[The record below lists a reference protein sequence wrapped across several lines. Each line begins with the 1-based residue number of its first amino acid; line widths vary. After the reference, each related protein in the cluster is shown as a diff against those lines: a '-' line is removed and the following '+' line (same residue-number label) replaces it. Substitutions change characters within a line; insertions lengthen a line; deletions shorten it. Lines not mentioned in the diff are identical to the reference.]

1 MASGKRLGGKAA
13 PCVPHAAIR
22 LWSTYGNLLMPV
34 EEYVQPIPEYAGKV
48 PALPPVR
55 TIEPDTYIG
64 PTEESNWVLM

>member
-1 MASGKRLGGKAA
+1 MGCNCSKLARNHFCTL
-13 PCVPHAAIR
+13 
-22 LWSTYGNLLMPV
+22 ST

>member
-1 MASGKRLGGKAA
+1 VNYDRTTCFFFAHTA
-13 PCVPHAAIR
+13 
-22 LWSTYGNLLMPV
+22 
-34 EEYVQPIPEYAGKV
+34 EEYVQPISEYAGKV